1 MRLKPTAFAIPGD
14 VTQKTG
20 GYIYE
25 RELLKALRAAGR
37 DVEHLHLPEGFPDAT
52 AAEAEAA
59 IAAMIAVPPA
69 VPLIIDGRVFG
80 SLPTEALA
88 KIRAPIIALIHHP
101 LSLET
106 GLSPERAQ
114 QLRERETANLQLAR
128 RVIVP
133 SPSTAHILVE
143 QFGVPADRI
152 ATALPGFRTA
162 DAIHTP
168 LTPPLI
174 LSVGQLVERKGH
186 DILVA
191 ALGQL
196 RDLDWQAQIVGD
208 TNDAAIE
215 TALRQQIADL
225 DLGDRVTLAGL
236 LSDDELIERY
246 RSASIF
252 ALATRYEGYGAVLGE
267 ALLHGLPIVS
277 CDTGAVPDT
286 VPHGAG
292 ILVPVDDVQAFADAL
307 RRLLTDHSLRSDLA
321 WRSAEVGLELPH
333 WTATADLVGL
343 VLDDEALTSAR
354 RD

>member
-1 MRLKPTAFAIPGD
+1 MSLKPTAFAIPGD

-37 DVEHLHLPEGFPDAT
+37 SVEHVHLPAGFPDAT
-52 AAEAEAA
+52 AAEIETTVAALAE
-59 IAAMIAVPPA
+59 IPPA

-80 SLPTEALA
+80 SVPTEALA
-88 KIRAPIIALIHHP
+88 KIRAPIIALIQHP
-101 LSLET
+101 LCLET
-106 GLSPERAQ
+106 GLAPERAQ
-114 QLRERETANLQLAR
+114 HLRERETANLTLAR

-162 DAIHTP
+162 DTVHTP

-174 LSVGQLVERKGH
+174 LSVGQLVERKGY

-191 ALGQL
+191 ALGHL
-196 RDLDWQAQIVGD
+196 RDLDWQAEIVGD
-208 TNDAAIE
+208 ANDLAVEAG
-215 TALRQQIADL
+215 LRQQIADL
-225 DLGDRVTLAGL
+225 GLGDRVTLAGL

-246 RSASIF
+246 RSATIF

-292 ILVPVDDVQAFADAL
+292 ILVPVNDVDAFADAL
-307 RRLLTDHSLRSDLA
+307 RRLLTDRSLRSDLA

-333 WTATADLVGL
+333 WKATAELVGL
-343 VLDDEALTSAR
+343 VLDDEALTSLR
-354 RD
+354 QD